1 MIRSHLIGTCSLVL
15 VLFVGGC
22 ARQRNAVDSKIIYL
36 HVSDWGG
43 ASADPR
49 YNRIQ
54 DEITAEWNRRHPNIR
69 IVPEHIPGSSA
80 YVSKVLTEF
89 VAGIPP
95 DVMQLDDASA
105 ASFIDNNTLVD
116 LTPFI
121 QKEHFNLLKYYPN
134 VLDIARRGRRLY
146 ALPSDFTPMMMY
158 YNKKFF
164 REAGLQYPRDGWTW
178 NDFLR
183 DAQKLT
189 VWSKG
194 AYQPTRYAF
203 LAENWMPGWIVWI
216 WQNGGDVLSP
226 NGQTASGY
234 MDSPATIQAVR
245 FFADLEKNHLAPNLS
260 ASQAQGED
268 PFASGLVAMT
278 ISGHWDL
285 VPLRASETISMN
297 DVGVVGLPR
306 NKRRVTV
313 IYESGYAITKGCK
326 HPHAAWEYVKFMC
339 GDYVQRMKA
348 KLGIGISAIKSVA
361 ESHRNSNPLE
371 PEFLEN
377 IKYGV
382 APWGTRVENYDVIE
396 DIGAEMMDEVLIGH
410 VPPEQALK
418 TATSRANA
426 ELESNE

>member
-1 MIRSHLIGTCSLVL
+1 
-15 VLFVGGC
+15 
-22 ARQRNAVDSKIIYL
+22 
-36 HVSDWGG
+36 
-43 ASADPR
+43 
-49 YNRIQ
+49 
-54 DEITAEWNRRHPNIR
+54 
-69 IVPEHIPGSSA
+69 
-80 YVSKVLTEF
+80 
-89 VAGIPP
+89 
-95 DVMQLDDASA
+95 
-105 ASFIDNNTLVD
+105 
-116 LTPFI
+116 
-121 QKEHFNLLKYYPN
+121 
-134 VLDIARRGRRLY
+134 
-146 ALPSDFTPMMMY
+146 MY

-194 AYQPTRYAF
+194 AYQPTRYGF